1 MYFKIRE
8 LMWQKLKIS
17 ICIKNFNLPGGGGFE
32 AAAVVKADTADT
44 AADAADAAELSAAVN
59 SEEREAV
66 VSSGP
71 LILPIYCNKNL
82 DNL

>member
-1 MYFKIRE
+1 M
-8 LMWQKLKIS
+8 
-17 ICIKNFNLPGGGGFE
+17 
-32 AAAVVKADTADT
+32 AAVAKADTAAD
-44 AADAADAAELSAAVN
+44 AADAADAAELSAAV
-59 SEEREAV
+59 SSGEPEAV

>member
-1 MYFKIRE
+1 
-8 LMWQKLKIS
+8 MWQKLKIS
-17 ICIKNFNLPGGGGFE
+17 IKIFNLPGGGGRVE

>member
-1 MYFKIRE
+1 M
-8 LMWQKLKIS
+8 
-17 ICIKNFNLPGGGGFE
+17 
-32 AAAVVKADTADT
+32 VKADTAAV
-44 AADAADAAELSAAVN
+44 AAAATDAAEFSAAVS